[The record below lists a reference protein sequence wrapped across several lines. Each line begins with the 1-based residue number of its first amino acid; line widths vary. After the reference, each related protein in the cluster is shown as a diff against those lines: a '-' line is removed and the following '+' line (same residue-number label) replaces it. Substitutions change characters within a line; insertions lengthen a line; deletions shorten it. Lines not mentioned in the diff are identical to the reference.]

1 MSAENKSLV
10 RRWFKEIWN
19 KGNLARADQ
28 IVAPNYANHDPA
40 AAMPESGLAGFKKH
54 VTTYRT
60 AFPDLAI
67 AVDDI
72 LADGNKVTVRWT
84 ARGTHK
90 GTLLGIQPTGKEIT
104 TTGISLIRIAA
115 GKVAEHWVTWDTL
128 GMMQQ
133 LGAVPLLGQAMGETA
148 AAGPSSPKH

>member
-1 MSAENKSLV
+1 
-10 RRWFKEIWN
+10 
-19 KGNLARADQ
+19 
-28 IVAPNYANHDPA
+28 
-40 AAMPESGLAGFKKH
+40 MPEAGLAGFKKH

-60 AFPDLAI
+60 AFPDLAM
-67 AVDDI
+67 AVDEI

-133 LGAVPLLGQAMGETA
+133 LGAVPLVGQAMGQTA
-148 AAGPSSPKH
+148 GAGPSSPKR